1 MLVFEER
8 RVFFGLQ
15 LHLFRENVSTRDTK
29 SITEW
34 FPCALFSYAR
44 VHERRSRRSG
54 RRERQ
59 NERGRERKRG
69 ARRAKERD
77 REKERIR
84 VGGEGRRGT
93 PKVFGILVKCFLI
106 LEIGPSRVT
115 KSRKT
120 GPLRP
125 REISVAA
132 VKESPTSLTSS
143 PSVHNAPR

>member
-1 MLVFEER
+1 MHEYTGEVGEENDR
-8 RVFFGLQ
+8 MK
-15 LHLFRENVSTRDTK
+15 E
-29 SITEW
+29 
-34 FPCALFSYAR
+34 
-44 VHERRSRRSG
+44 
-54 RRERQ
+54 REREGP
-59 NERGRERKRG
+59 NARGREREKV
-69 ARRAKERD
+69 
-77 REKERIR
+77 RENI
-84 VGGEGRRGT
+84 GGWGGRRGT

-143 PSVHNAPR
+143 PSVYNVPC